1 MTRVSK
7 SAGGR
12 TRTFQTR
19 INACFFKIVQVPT
32 VDLFILFKHWKWWN
46 EKPDVI
52 SVPGQIKYDKELRYG
67 DVNVNGDNSA
77 DIADAVMIIRYDIG
91 LTNFTDEQKLYSNQL
106 NNAFKNI

>member
-1 MTRVSK
+1 M
-7 SAGGR
+7 
-12 TRTFQTR
+12 
-19 INACFFKIVQVPT
+19 
-32 VDLFILFKHWKWWN
+32 
-46 EKPDVI
+46 
-52 SVPGQIKYDKELRYG
+52 RYG